1 MSDFEK
7 HHISDPLKTPT
18 DPLKPH
24 TRHQE
29 WGYVTRMEPGPSV
42 FTISRN
48 RDGLTDSAGDPIPT
62 PSISGEDHSPLLQ
75 HDDIISSASL
85 NLQDAKLTFAMR
97 ASWAANLALFVAK
110 IYVFIAS
117 GSMAVLASTADSFVD
132 LASQGVISWAEHRVR
147 HRDVRFP
154 VGKTRLEAIGVM
166 GCAVIMSISTLEVIR
181 SSGETLF
188 DGFFRGVLPDLHL
201 SMAMYVILGL
211 GSLAKIILYF
221 LCTALK
227 QTSDSMLALA
237 EDHCN
242 DVASNLTAIATATF
256 AIMVP
261 KVWWI
266 DAMGAIL
273 ISMYIIYSWAIISK
287 TQVDKLVGRAAPEE
301 FVGELEMLA
310 STHHDEL
317 EIDVIRAYHFGPRFI
332 VEMEVVMPEGMT
344 VRASHDIALILQHK
358 VEELEAVERCFVH
371 VDYEKR
377 SEPEH
382 KVERVLLKKE
392 AHLAAAA
399 AEGPRER
406 SISAAISQAAAR
418 QRPNDESV

>member
-1 MSDFEK
+1 MSESVQQEASDPL
-7 HHISDPLKTPT
+7 HASDPLKVQHR
-18 DPLKPH
+18 D
-24 TRHQE
+24 R
-29 WGYVTRMEPGPSV
+29 GYVTHLEPGPSV
-42 FTISRN
+42 FTISRH
-48 RDGLTDSAGDPIPT
+48 REGPGELGSDPIPT
-62 PSISGEDHSPLLQ
+62 PSVSGEDHSPLLH

-85 NLQDAKLTFAMR
+85 NLHDAKLTFAMQ

-110 IYVFIAS
+110 VYVYLVS

-132 LASQGVISWAEHRVR
+132 LASQAVISWAEHRVR
-147 HRDVRFP
+147 HRDVSFP
-154 VGKTRLEAIGVM
+154 VGKTRLEAIGVI

-181 SSGETLF
+181 SSGETLYN
-188 DGFFRGVLPDLHL
+188 GVILKLLPDLHL
-201 SMAMYVILGL
+201 SMAMYIILGL

-227 QTSDSMLALA
+227 HRSDSMLALA

-242 DVASNLTAIATATF
+242 DVASNLTAIGTATL
-256 AIMVP
+256 AILVP
-261 KVWWI
+261 SIWWV
-266 DAMGAIL
+266 DPVGAIL

-287 TQVDKLVGRAAPEE
+287 SQVDKLVGRAAPEE
-301 FVGELEMLA
+301 FIRELEMLA

-377 SEPEH
+377 LEPEH

-406 SISAAISQAAAR
+406 NFSASMTQGAQR
-418 QRPNDESV
+418 PRPNDESV